1 MQAVGHS
8 PVYQAAVDIV
18 DKHLTEHEHAC
29 RLWKLWPKVHPN
41 VFGHVDSQPI
51 NEIIGL
57 FKVTIIDPI
66 IGSIIFTIMSFL
78 EPIFD

>member
-1 MQAVGHS
+1 VGEGVRWQKSLAVFLR
-8 PVYQAAVDIV
+8 
-18 DKHLTEHEHAC
+18 LT
-29 RLWKLWPKVHPN
+29 L
-41 VFGHVDSQPI
+41 GS
-51 NEIIGL
+51 